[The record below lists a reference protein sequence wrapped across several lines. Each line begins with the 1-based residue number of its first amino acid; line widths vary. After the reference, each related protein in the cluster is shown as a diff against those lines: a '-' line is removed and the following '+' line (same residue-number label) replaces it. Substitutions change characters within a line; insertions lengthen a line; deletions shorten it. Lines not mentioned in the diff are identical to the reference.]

1 MSAATGPLGPLLR
14 VVHGSPTDEELAA
27 LAAVLTAVRS
37 RTAPPP
43 PGSVRDRAA
52 WGRSA
57 PPLPGLLLAERPGMT
72 RTGRL
77 GRPVRAGHCWR
88 SPPGSIL

>member
-37 RTAPPP
+37 QASPTP
-43 PGSVRDRAA
+43 PGSVRERAA

-57 PPLPGLLLAERPGMT
+57 TPLSPAASWRN
-72 RTGRL
+72 GR
-77 GRPVRAGHCWR
+77 G
-88 SPPGSIL
+88 

>member
-1 MSAATGPLGPLLR
+1 MSTATGPLGPLLR

-37 RTAPPP
+37 RTPPPP
-43 PGSVRDRAA
+43 PGSARDRAA

-57 PPLPGLLLAERPGMT
+57 PPLSPAASWRN
-72 RTGRL
+72 GR
-77 GRPVRAGHCWR
+77 G
-88 SPPGSIL
+88 